1 MKEKLDFFKKIWK
14 NKRYRAIFV
23 FLLYLLFFALMFIIL
38 FIKNSFRRPQ
48 VIEKEKRY
56 EDYSIYSYNTI
67 LNINNKLYVIEGKRY
82 NEKYEFVYDNVTY
95 EFKIGEDVDVDK
107 NVFTSFNFDPKYIN
121 NIIKKSKLLSETK
134 IISDN
139 ILEKKYLIKLKDYI
153 ELNDIVLE
161 EYDENLDLYITL
173 AYKNNDVL
181 YVDLQLDNLFKYY
194 DNIFKYEIKI
204 TYSNID
210 SISSF

>member
-38 FIKNSFRRPQ
+38 FIKNSFRKPQ

-173 AYKNNDVL
+173 AYKNNNVL

>member
-173 AYKNNDVL
+173 AYKNNNVL
-181 YVDLQLDNLFKYY
+181 HVDLQLDNLFKYY

>member
-38 FIKNSFRRPQ
+38 FIKNSFRKPQ

>member
-82 NEKYEFVYDNVTY
+82 NEKYEFIYDDVTY

-107 NVFTSFNFDPKYIN
+107 NVFDSFNFDPKYIN
-121 NIIKKSKLLSETK
+121 NIMKKSKLLSETK

-181 YVDLQLDNLFKYY
+181 YVDLELDNLFKYY
-194 DNIFKYEIKI
+194 DIFKYEIKI

>member
-14 NKRYRAIFV
+14 NKRYRAISI
-23 FLLYLLFFALMFIIL
+23 FLLYLFFFALMFIIL
-38 FIKNSFRRPQ
+38 FIKNSFRKPQ

-173 AYKNNDVL
+173 AYKNNNVL

>member
-14 NKRYRAIFV
+14 NKRYRAIFI

-38 FIKNSFRRPQ
+38 FIKNSFRKPQ
-48 VIEKEKRY
+48 VIEKEKKY

-210 SISSF
+210 DISSF